1 MNGIWNRTTW
11 HQATFVAT
19 VAVLTLFTN
28 LGGMR
33 LWDRDE
39 PRNAGCAREM
49 LERGDWVTPVFN
61 AELRAHKPVLLYWLI
76 MSAYSVLGVNEF
88 AARFWSAAL
97 GVGTVMCTYFMG
109 RRLFSPRVGQW
120 SGVILAT
127 CLMFGVAGRAA
138 TPDSPLIFFST
149 LAITIFAVTC
159 IPVNRERLHDSTPS
173 GPTARRGAELV
184 DGGWKAWASIYA
196 AMSFAVLAKGP
207 VGLVMP
213 STIIGLFLLISQQP
227 RQPVENGGWRAFAMR
242 AVQVVQPRSLWRAF
256 LTMRPLVAVAVLSLV
271 ALPWY
276 VAVGLRTGGQF
287 LTQFFFEHHLARATS
302 VMEGHQGQIW
312 FYPVAILVGTFPW
325 SVFAAPVI
333 FDIAARKRGQR
344 AWTPGH
350 TLAIL
355 WLAVYV
361 GVFSAVR
368 TKLPS
373 YVTPCYPALALI
385 AGCFVDGWARQSQFA
400 ANRWPRAALTVYSI
414 IGLAMIIAVP
424 LVARRTLPG
433 EEWLAAI
440 GAIPLI
446 GGGAALASAWKGRN
460 QRSAMVFALS
470 SVLTVISLLSLGAT
484 RVDRHRQNLSMLEE
498 VRHLNGSTRFAAV
511 GCLEPSWIF
520 YEGQPIEE
528 LSLTPQGNCG
538 KRWIDIGGHWTE
550 TPWLDLQEFTAKH
563 PKAAIITTDEHGEA
577 LLAALPADYA
587 VVAEGPYFLR
597 KNTLLILAR
606 DSNRSS
612 LVARSPNGSSR

>member
-28 LGGMR
+28 LGGVR

-149 LAITIFAVTC
+149 LAITIFAVTG
-159 IPVNRERLHDSTPS
+159 IPVNRDRLHDSTLF
-173 GPTARRGAELV
+173 GPPAGNGCEIV
-184 DGGWKAWASIYA
+184 DGGWKAWALVYA
-196 AMSFAVLAKGP
+196 AISFAVLAKGP
-207 VGLVMP
+207 VGLVIP
-213 STIIGLFLLISQQP
+213 SAIIGLFLLIQQRP
-227 RQPVENGGWRAFAMR
+227 QQNFESRGWRAYAQFLW
-242 AVQVVQPRSLWRAF
+242 QVFRPRRLWEAF
-256 LTMRPLVAVAVLSLV
+256 ITMRPLVAVAVISFI

-276 VAVGLRTGGQF
+276 VAVGLRTDGQF
-287 LTQFFFEHHLARATS
+287 LVQFLFEHHLARATS
-302 VMEGHQGQIW
+302 VMEGHQGQFW
-312 FYPVAILVGTFPW
+312 FYPAAILVGTFPW
-325 SVFAAPVI
+325 SVFAAPI
-333 FDIAARKRGQR
+333 LLDIVSRKRGRR

-350 TLAIL
+350 TLAMVWIG
-355 WLAVYV
+355 VYV

-373 YVTPCYPALALI
+373 YVTPCYPALALL
-385 AGCFVDGWARQSQFA
+385 AGCFVDSWARQSQFTS
-400 ANRWPRAALTVYSI
+400 NRWPRAALAVYSL

-440 GAIPLI
+440 GAIPLV
-446 GGGAALASAWKGRN
+446 GGAAALASAWKGRN
-460 QRSAMVFALS
+460 QRAAMVFALS
-470 SVLTVISLLSLGAT
+470 SVLMVISLLSFAAA

-498 VRHLNGSTRFAAV
+498 VRRLNGSASFAAV

-520 YEGQPIEE
+520 YDGQPIEE
-528 LSLTPQGNCG
+528 LSLASSGSCG
-538 KRWIDIGGHWTE
+538 KRWVDVGGQWTAK
-550 TPWLDLQEFTAKH
+550 PWLDLQEFTARH
-563 PKAAIITTDEHGEA
+563 PDAAIITTDEQGEA

-606 DSNRSS
+606 DANRSS
-612 LVARSPNGSSR
+612 LVARSPKAPSR